1 MYIVFEGIDGS
12 GKTTLANFLFNYLKS
27 KNYSVY
33 LKAEPFDREFIENT
47 FKKIRNI
54 KDEKLKST
62 ILTLA
67 FAYDR
72 AFLEDETNY
81 NNFDFVISD
90 RSFISSLAY
99 QSLNLPLEWIFE
111 VNKFFKK
118 PDLVIYLDLS
128 PEVAIKRIE
137 ERNNKK
143 SYYEK
148 IEFLKKVRKNYKKVI
163 NFLKKKK
170 INIIIINSEQP
181 LDNVKKELSIIMEAI
196 IESQNLKKNK
206 TN

>member
-1 MYIVFEGIDGS
+1 MYVVFEGIDGS
-12 GKTTLANFLFNYLKS
+12 GKTTLATFLFDYLK
-27 KNYSVY
+27 KKGYNVY
-33 LKAEPFDREFIENT
+33 LKTEPFNREFIENT
-47 FKKIRNI
+47 FKKIENI
-54 KDEKLKST
+54 KDKELKSI

-72 AFLEDETNY
+72 AFLEGETKY
-81 NNFDFVISD
+81 SNFDFVIGD

-148 IEFLKKVRKNYKKVI
+148 IEFLKKIRKNYKKVI

-170 INIIIINSEQP
+170 INVVVINSEQP
-181 LDNVKKELSIIMEAI
+181 LNNVKKELSIII
-196 IESQNLKKNK
+196 DKRIFTESKG
-206 TN
+206 